1 MEKIRL
7 DKTLTN
13 KDATIHRQSNIPNTL
28 VTQLVL
34 LICQRLLQK
43 GVNLLIDLYGELFQN
58 HTTTKEEARTSISPS
73 YSWMMILNKGN
84 KTIKRRENMETKTR
98 HLPHR
103 CFSFNFFCN
112 ESINNVKI
120 IFENFKIF
128 KPRLALSKL

>member
-103 CFSFNFFCN
+103 CFSFNPIDY
-112 ESINNVKI
+112 ESNYNVRI

>member
-1 MEKIRL
+1 M

-43 GVNLLIDLYGELFQN
+43 GVNLLIDLYGGLFQN
-58 HTTTKEEARTSISPS
+58 HTTTEDDRTSISPA
-73 YSWMMILNKGN
+73 YSWMMILKGN
-84 KTIKRRENMETKTR
+84 KTIKRRDQIMEIKTR

-103 CFSFNFFCN
+103 CFSFNPIDY
-112 ESINNVKI
+112 ESNYNVRI

>member
-1 MEKIRL
+1 M

-43 GVNLLIDLYGELFQN
+43 GVNLLIDLYGGLFQN
-58 HTTTKEEARTSISPS
+58 HTTTEDDRTSISPA